1 MRIEPESPAGST
13 SQAAVTTPAPRLPAD
28 LAGAAPPPAS
38 TTAGRERRSLFR
50 AFWRWHFYA
59 TVVVVPVLLVLAVT
73 GGIYLLRF
81 QVEPLLHADVM
92 QVERAGQAFTQPY
105 EAQRR
110 AVADAYP
117 DHTVLSM
124 SEPRDEGR
132 STVFTTEAP
141 DGAPLD
147 VFVDPWTAQVLGA
160 LNPDTTLSGTAVR
173 LHAELMAGRTGDVV
187 IELAACW
194 SIVMALTGYY
204 LWFQGRAARRRARQA
219 RARGAALRQRH
230 AVVGAVAGVGLL
242 FLLVSGLPWT
252 GVWGE
257 RAQAIATSS
266 GTSFW
271 SDDHGA
277 LSAPTTTL
285 DESLPHSHAE
295 VPWAQGDVDLPTSD
309 DDEEVGQVAN
319 VDTAIAVAD
328 AEGLRHPM
336 TVALPAG
343 SDGVFSV
350 LGFAFDAPTDE
361 RTVHVDQYDGEA
373 VATYGY
379 ADYPV
384 LAKVVSHGIALHEG
398 RHFGTVNLLISLAF
412 CAGIVFLCLSGP
424 WMWWRRRPRGG
435 AGLGAP
441 RGRMPL
447 RSRPALAVAVL
458 ALAVF
463 LPLFGVSL
471 AVVLLLD
478 QLLLRRV
485 GALQRWFAVT

>member
-1 MRIEPESPAGST
+1 MRIEPESPADDTST
-13 SQAAVTTPAPRLPAD
+13 AAAVTTPAQRPPTDLTATPA
-28 LAGAAPPPAS
+28 
-38 TTAGRERRSLFR
+38 AGRERRSLFR

-59 TVVVVPVLLVLAVT
+59 TVLVVPVLLVLAVT

-81 QVEPLLHADVM
+81 QVEPALHADVM
-92 QVERAGQAFTQPY
+92 RAQSGGQAFQQPY

-117 DHTVLSM
+117 EHVLLSM
-124 SEPRDEGR
+124 SEPRDDGR
-132 STVFTTEAP
+132 STVFSTEAP

-160 LNPDTTLSGTAVR
+160 LDPDTTLSGTAVR

-187 IELAACW
+187 IELAVCW

-204 LWFQGRAARRRARQA
+204 LWFQGRAARRRARLA
-219 RARGAALRQRH
+219 RARGARLRQRH
-230 AVVGAVAGVGLL
+230 AVIGAVAGVGLL
-242 FLLVSGLPWT
+242 LLLVSGLPWT

-257 RAQAIATSS
+257 QAQRLATSS

-295 VPWAQGDVDLPTSD
+295 VPWAQGDVDVPTSD
-309 DDEEVGQVAN
+309 GDQEGAVAN

-336 TVALPAG
+336 TVALPSAD
-343 SDGVFSV
+343 DGVFSV
-350 LGFAFDAPTDE
+350 LGYAFDAPTDE
-361 RTVHVDQYDGEA
+361 RTVHVDQYDGEV

-379 ADYPV
+379 ADYPG

-398 RHFGTVNLLISLAF
+398 RHFGTLNLLTSLAF

-424 WMWWRRRPRGG
+424 WMWWRRRPRG
-435 AGLGAP
+435 AGSLGAP

-447 RSRPALAVAVL
+447 RSSPALAAGVLVL
-458 ALAVF
+458 ALF
-463 LPLFGVSL
+463 LPLFGISL

-485 GALQRWFAVT
+485 GALRQWFAVT